1 MFSDAWFAHP
11 GPCGQTAKG
20 FSIDFG
26 VEITGDNP
34 QRPVAPDLH
43 DQGEADEP
51 DRVRDE
57 DPTTPPSGVENIKE
71 GYAGFSKCW
80 MDPAENVIFFQD
92 VERAW
97 IYTTTGQLV
106 KYVIGNPESLN
117 VAELTSGVYIVKME
131 YNNVIR
137 SQKLLKQ

>member
-1 MFSDAWFAHP
+1 
-11 GPCGQTAKG
+11 
-20 FSIDFG
+20 
-26 VEITGDNP
+26 
-34 QRPVAPDLH
+34 
-43 DQGEADEP
+43 
-51 DRVRDE
+51 
-57 DPTTPPSGVENIKE
+57 
-71 GYAGFSKCW
+71 